1 MLERIDRLLQM
12 AARQMEV
19 DARSLQ
25 VSVAEQHLDRRQ
37 ISAVLQQVRGKAV
50 P

>member
-1 MLERIDRLLQM
+1 MLEWIDRLLQM

-19 DARSLQ
+19 DAGSLQ
-25 VSVAEQHLDRRQ
+25 VGVAEQHLDRRQ
-37 ISAVLQQVRGKAV
+37 IGAVLQQMRAKTV